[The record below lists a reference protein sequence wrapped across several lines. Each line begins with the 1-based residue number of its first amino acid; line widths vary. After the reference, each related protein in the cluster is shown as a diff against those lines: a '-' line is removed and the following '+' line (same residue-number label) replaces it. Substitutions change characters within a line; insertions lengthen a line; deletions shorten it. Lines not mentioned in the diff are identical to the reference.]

1 MRAGPT
7 RSRAQQQFRA
17 EETPTPSAISTRGE
31 GRSRRTARVSV
42 CVWRKA
48 GGLWRDKEPL
58 LGQGTAERAGEAALT
73 ARGTVAA
80 TGNRLLDLLPSAQ
93 LDRLRPH
100 LAVEALALDQ
110 TLQEHGKPVE
120 AVIFPTSGMISIVA
134 MMRDGAS
141 VEVGLVGRE
150 GMLGVQAVL
159 GDEVSL
165 NAAMVQMPG
174 SALRM
179 PADILEREA
188 QASPQLHA
196 ILLRYVQAYLNS
208 ATQSAACNR
217 AHLLEQRLA
226 RWLLTAR
233 DRAGTDRLPLT
244 HELIATMLGVRRA
257 GVTVA
262 AQSLQSAGFIHY
274 AHGRITIADREGLA
288 VAACECY
295 EVTRR
300 EYARLLGVDGEYKAP
315 AKVLEFGDQPRT

>member
-1 MRAGPT
+1 MQP
-7 RSRAQQQFRA
+7 
-17 EETPTPSAISTRGE
+17 
-31 GRSRRTARVSV
+31 
-42 CVWRKA
+42 
-48 GGLWRDKEPL
+48 
-58 LGQGTAERAGEAALT
+58 
-73 ARGTVAA
+73 
-80 TGNRLLDLLPSAQ
+80 TGNRLLDLLPPSQ

-100 LAVEALALDQ
+100 LTAEALVLDQ
-110 TLQEHGKPVE
+110 TLQERGKRVE
-120 AVIFPTSGMISIVA
+120 TVVFPISGMISIVA
-134 MMRDGAS
+134 MMRDGAA

-150 GMLGVQAVL
+150 GMLGVPAVL

-165 NAAMVQMPG
+165 NEAMVQIPG

-179 PADILEREA
+179 PAAVLEREA
-188 QASPQLHA
+188 QASPPLRA

-233 DRAGTDRLPLT
+233 DRTGSDRLPLT
-244 HELIATMLGVRRA
+244 HELIAMMLGVRRA

-300 EYARLLGVDGEYKAP
+300 EYARLLGADRESKP
-315 AKVLEFGDQPRT
+315 AAKILEFGDQPRS